1 MKIAIYHPWVY
12 LKSGLERTILEIC
25 KQTKHEVT
33 VFTSHFDK
41 QGTYPELANYRIVE
55 INPVS
60 VERSYG
66 AVLSAGKT
74 IAATRLPL
82 DDFDVL
88 VICCDGLG
96 SFLQFRNRDIP
107 TINLCFTPLR
117 AVYDLEY
124 RKRHLQKHSQKQ
136 WIAHLME
143 WGYKLVDKWCWKQY
157 SKIICISKAVEE
169 RVLAAR
175 LCKPEDIVIY
185 YPGIDENHIQVCPQR
200 EPYFFLPGRIM
211 WTKNIELGIEAF
223 KHFCNEHGN
232 NYRLVIAGMVDKKS
246 EPYYAGL
253 KALAEGYNNIE
264 FVIGPSDQEMQTLYS
279 NCYATLFT
287 AFNEDLGLTPMEA
300 MSRGKPV
307 VAVNKGGPKEVV
319 ANGETGYLV
328 DGIAIEFAKGI
339 AKLAADPAH
348 AEALGVAGAERVK
361 RFTWQ
366 QFVKDFDAQM
376 CEFKR

>member
-12 LKSGLERTILEIC
+12 LKSGLERTILEIF
-25 KQTKHEVT
+25 KLSEHEIT
-33 VFTSHFDK
+33 VFTSHYDK
-41 QGTYPELANYRIVE
+41 QGTYPELADHNIVE

-74 IAATRLPL
+74 IASTKLPL
-82 DDFDVL
+82 EDFDVL

-96 SFLQFRNRDIP
+96 SFLQFRNRSIP
-107 TINLCFTPLR
+107 TVNLCFTPLR

-124 RKRHLQKHSQKQ
+124 RKRHLQKHAKKQ
-136 WIAHLME
+136 WMAHLME

-157 SKIICISKAVEE
+157 NKVICISKAVEE
-169 RVLAAR
+169 RVLAAN
-175 LCKPEDIVIY
+175 LCKPDDIVIY
-185 YPGIDENHIQVCPQR
+185 YPGIDEQHIQVCPQR

-223 KHFCNEHGN
+223 KRFCDDVDSS
-232 NYRLVIAGMVDKKS
+232 YRLVIAGMVDNKS
-246 EPYYAGL
+246 QPYYESL
-253 KALAEGYNNIE
+253 QKLAEGYDNIE
-264 FVIGPSDQEMQTLYS
+264 FVIGPSDQEMQALYS

-319 ANGETGYLV
+319 ADGETGYLV
-328 DGIAIEFAKGI
+328 EGEPADFATGI
-339 AKLAADPAH
+339 AKLAADAAH
-348 AEALGVAGAERVK
+348 AEALGLAGAERVK

-366 QFVKDFDAQM
+366 QFVRDFDAEMHQ
-376 CEFKR
+376 FKR